1 MLIYRELSAGGIQAE
16 NFDME
21 EEDENC
27 EIQKP

>member
-1 MLIYRELSAGGIQAE
+1 MLIYWELNAGGIQAE